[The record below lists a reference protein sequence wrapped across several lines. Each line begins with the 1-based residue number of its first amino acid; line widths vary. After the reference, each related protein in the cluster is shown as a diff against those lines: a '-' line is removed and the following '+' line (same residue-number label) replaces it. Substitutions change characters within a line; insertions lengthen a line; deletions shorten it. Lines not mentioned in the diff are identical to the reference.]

1 MAHATTPPT
10 RDQAALN
17 ERIDVNFALKA
28 AQLGVWE
35 LDPVTNLVNWDERC
49 RELFGLAQHNP
60 LPYEQALRYIHPD
73 DVDRVDQAVRWAMSA
88 ESGGG
93 YDVTYR
99 TIGAD
104 DGVLRWVRFSGQGYF
119 NEAGAVYRFAG
130 IAQDVTRDV
139 EARQRQEM
147 AELLQA
153 VFDGSA
159 SGISVLHGIRDEGG
173 AIVDFVYRLVNRV
186 TEQTNRRRDLVG
198 QRFSAVHPA
207 YRQAG
212 IFDDFVTVVETGQ
225 PLERERHYTGEG
237 FDNWYATTVIKF
249 DDGVVFSFRDITHDV
264 RAREQL
270 KASEERFRSL
280 VEEAPVATCLFLGR
294 ELRIEVANETMLG
307 YWGKDRSAL
316 GKPLAEA
323 LPELQGQPFL
333 QILDDVFTTGKTY
346 EAEAA
351 PAELE
356 VAGVVGTYYFDF
368 TYKPLRNAA
377 GDVYAVLD
385 MAVDVTEQVMARK
398 KLEASELYFRNLTD
412 TAPVILWITEPDGRC
427 SYLNRQWY
435 AYTGQTKEEAEGFG
449 WLDAT
454 HPADKSEA
462 GRLFLE
468 ANEAQVSFSA
478 IYRLRTQNGTYR
490 WAIDKGSP
498 RFNAN
503 GEYEGMIGT
512 VVDVHEELTA
522 RQQLAES
529 EAKLRSVI
537 ANAPAAIG
545 LFVGRDLRVELPNQT
560 FIDIVGKGPD
570 IVGKPLREVMPELE
584 SQPFLQILDD
594 VFTSGIMFQSFG
606 SQVDIVQQGVMTHN
620 FYNITYTPLFDADG
634 AVYAILDIAI
644 DVTDRVLA
652 EQRLEESRMQ
662 LLASFEQSP
671 VGIALISED
680 NLTFRMANPF
690 YGQLVGRTPDEL
702 VGKPLLEALPEIR
715 GQGFDHLLRSVIDT
729 GTPYLANEVAVK
741 LIRNGQL
748 EIIYVDFTY
757 QPYRKATAED
767 VSGVLVVA
775 TDVTQQV
782 LTRQEVDANHRR
794 FRTLLEAITTMAWTN
809 TPSGDVDFYN
819 QRWYDYTGLTLEQT
833 RDWGWQAVVHP
844 DDLPR
849 TSTNYQQ
856 ALASGNEFV
865 VENRYRRAD
874 GEYRWHLNR
883 ALPLFDEAGQ
893 ITQWVGT
900 ATDIQEQKELEGRLE
915 QQVQARTYQLQIS
928 IQDLERSNENLQ
940 QFAYIASHDLQ
951 EPLRKIQSFG
961 DILRKKYAAQLGEG
975 AGHLERMQTAASRMS
990 TLIDD
995 LLTFSRISTQQDS
1008 SSTVSLDRVVKAVV
1022 DDLELVI
1029 EETGAIIDLESL
1041 PTVPGDRSQLSQLFQ
1056 NLLNNALKFRRPGT
1070 IPRVRVSRHRV
1081 AAADLPP
1088 AVLPSRVAPAYH
1100 RIDVTDNGIGFEEQY
1115 ADRIFQVFQR
1125 LHGKAEYAGTGIGLA
1140 ICKKVAANHGGA
1152 ITARSQ
1158 PGQGATFSVYLPV
1171 SGE

>member
-1 MAHATTPPT
+1 MAQAIPPPS

-49 RELFGLAQHNP
+49 RELFGLAQHNA
-60 LPYEQALRYIHPD
+60 LSYEQALRYIHPD
-73 DVDRVDQAVRWAMSA
+73 DVGRVDQAVRWAMTA
-88 ESGGG
+88 ESGGA

-104 DGVLRWVRFSGQGYF
+104 EGVLRWVRFSGQSYF
-119 NEAGAVYRFAG
+119 NEAGVVYRFAG

-139 EARQRQEM
+139 EARQRQELS
-147 AELLQA
+147 ELLQA
-153 VFDGSA
+153 VFDGSS
-159 SGISVLHGIRDEGG
+159 SGISVLHGIRDDGG

-186 TEQTNRRRDLVG
+186 AEQTHRCRDLVG

-212 IFDDFVTVVETGQ
+212 LFDDLVAVVETGQ
-225 PLERERHYTGEG
+225 PLEGERHYIGQG
-237 FDNWYATTVIKF
+237 FDQWYATTVIKF
-249 DDGVVFSFRDITHDV
+249 DDGVVFSYRDITGDV

-270 KASEERFRSL
+270 RANEERFRGL

-294 ELRIEVANETMLG
+294 ELRVEVANETMIG
-307 YWGKDRSAL
+307 QWGKDRSVL

-323 LPELQGQPFL
+323 VPELKGQPFL
-333 QILDDVFTTGKTY
+333 HILDEVFTTGNTY
-346 EAEAA
+346 TAA
-351 PAELE
+351 AARTELA
-356 VAGVVGTYYFDF
+356 VAGVLGTYYFDF

-377 GDVYAVLD
+377 GEVYAILE
-385 MAVDVTEQVMARK
+385 MAVDVTERVTALK

-427 SYLNRQWY
+427 SYLNKQWY
-435 AYTGQTKEEAEGFG
+435 AYTGQSPEEAEGFG

-454 HPADKSEA
+454 HPNDKPEA

-468 ANEAQVSFSA
+468 ANEDQVPFSVN
-478 IYRLRTQNGTYR
+478 YRLRTQNGTYR

-503 GEYEGMIGT
+503 GAYEGMIGT
-512 VVDVHEELTA
+512 VVDVHEELVA

-537 ANAPAAIG
+537 LNAPAAIG
-545 LFVGRDLRVELPNQT
+545 LFVGRDLIVDLPNQT

-584 SQPFLQILDD
+584 NQSFLQILDD
-594 VFTSGIMFQSFG
+594 VFTSGSMFQSFA
-606 SQVDIVQQGVMTHN
+606 SQVDIVQQDVMTHN
-620 FYNITYTPLFDADG
+620 FYNITFTPLFDAEG
-634 AVYAILDIAI
+634 AVYAILDISI
-644 DVTDRVLA
+644 DVTERVLA
-652 EQRLEESRMQ
+652 ERRLAESRMQ
-662 LLASFEQSP
+662 LLTSFEQSP
-671 VGIALISED
+671 VGIALISEID
-680 NLTFRMANPF
+680 LTFRMANPF
-690 YGQLVGRTPDEL
+690 YGRLVDRTPEEL
-702 VGKPLLEALPEIR
+702 IGKSLLDAIPELQ
-715 GQGFDHLLRSVIDT
+715 GQGFDKLLRNVIDS
-729 GTPYLANEVAVK
+729 GDPYIANELAVA

-748 EIIYVDFTY
+748 ETIYVDMTC
-757 QPYRKATAED
+757 QPYREADSER
-767 VSGVLVVA
+767 VSGVLIVA

-782 LTRQEVDANHRR
+782 RTRQTIEESERK
-794 FRTLLEAITTMAWTN
+794 FRTLSSEL
-809 TPSGDVDFYN
+809 
-819 QRWYDYTGLTLEQT
+819 
-833 RDWGWQAVVHP
+833 
-844 DDLPR
+844 
-849 TSTNYQQ
+849 
-856 ALASGNEFV
+856 
-865 VENRYRRAD
+865 
-874 GEYRWHLNR
+874 
-883 ALPLFDEAGQ
+883 DE
-893 ITQWVGT
+893 
-900 ATDIQEQKELEGRLE
+900 
-915 QQVQARTYQLQIS
+915 QVQQRTHQLQAS
-928 IQDLERSNENLQ
+928 VQDLERSNENLQ

-961 DILRKKYAAQLGEG
+961 DILRRKYAAQLGEG
-975 AGHLERMQTAASRMS
+975 AGHLERMQTAAGRMS

-995 LLTFSRISTQQDS
+995 LLIFSRISTQQDS
-1008 SSTVSLDRVVKAVV
+1008 STPVSLDRVVKAVST
-1022 DDLELVI
+1022 DLELLI
-1029 EETGAIIDLESL
+1029 EETGAVIEVESL

-1056 NLLNNALKFRRPGT
+1056 NLLSNALKFRRPGT
-1070 IPRVRVSRHRV
+1070 IPTVRVSRHRV

-1088 AVLPSRVAPAYH
+1088 SALPSRVAPAYH

-1140 ICKKVAANHGGA
+1140 ICKKVAANHGGG

-1171 SGE
+1171 LEE